1 MTATPVLITLGDPPR
16 REPVSRHDATRLVH
30 ELTRMRRYHDAVS
43 VATQF
48 ADQAADDPA
57 AQALAAWSLYE
68 IGELTAASSYV
79 ERSLA
84 LGNEDPEILHL
95 KSRICMELGDKDGA
109 LRAIGAVLEKQPDNS
124 RFQCIHGQHLLKAG
138 DVSGARQALTRAL
151 ELNPREIAAFATL
164 SRLPG
169 GALPEHCRFVE
180 FLLHSGQVSPD
191 DQIRAHYA
199 LALQYERQGDDAQQF
214 RHLRAMNDK
223 KRATVSFDARRS
235 REDTLRM
242 ISHYSADLLR
252 QAAAPPAGSPDLIFV
267 YGFPRSGTTLVE
279 QILSGHPDV
288 VAAGETSAFMQAA
301 MAVAGPASGT
311 DAMAAFIDIRRP
323 EALEQIRQGYVA
335 RVPQLAAG
343 RRITDKSPENFM
355 FTGLIKAAF
364 PAATLINVRRH
375 PVATCYSC
383 YKQIF
388 YAGAIPYAYSMT
400 DLVSRYTDYELI
412 SRHWDAVLPGA
423 VHTIEYERLVA
434 APEETIRELLD
445 HCGLPWAESCLNTSA
460 NPRPVSTASS
470 AQVRQGI
477 RTDSIDQWRRHE
489 KHLQPLMQL
498 IHPE

>member
-1 MTATPVLITLGDPPR
+1 MTPTPVQITLGDPPR
-16 REPVSRHDATRLVH
+16 RELVSRADATRLVNDFIRQ
-30 ELTRMRRYHDAVS
+30 RMQHAAVS

-48 ADQAADDPA
+48 ANQAADDLA

-68 IGELTAASSYV
+68 IGELTWARSYL

-84 LGNEDPEILHL
+84 LGNQDPEALHL
-95 KSRICMELGDKDGA
+95 KSRICMELGDTDGA
-109 LRAIGAVLEKQPDNS
+109 LGAIRTVLARQPQSS
-124 RFQCIHGQHLLKAG
+124 RFQCIYGQHLLKAG
-138 DVSGARQALTRAL
+138 DIGGARTALAHAV
-151 ELNPREIAAFATL
+151 ELNPREMAAFATL

-169 GALPEHCRFVE
+169 GAMPEHCRFVE
-180 FLLHSGQVSPD
+180 FLLGSGQLTPD
-191 DQIRAHYA
+191 DQIKAHYA
-199 LALQYERQGDDAQQF
+199 LALQYEQGGDEAGLF
-214 RHLRAMNDK
+214 RHLHAMNRK

-235 REDTLRM
+235 RQDTLRM
-242 ISHYSADLLR
+242 IEHYSASLLG
-252 QAAAPPAGSPDLIFV
+252 QSATAQAAPPDPIFI

-288 VAAGETSAFMQAA
+288 VAAGETSGFMQAA

-311 DAMAAFIDIRRP
+311 DAVAAFIDVRQADAMERIRK
-323 EALEQIRQGYVA
+323 GYVA

-355 FTGLIKAAF
+355 FAGLIRAAF

-388 YAGAIPYAYSMT
+388 YAGAIPYAYTME

-412 SRHWDAVLPGA
+412 SRHWDEVMPGS
-423 VHTIEYERLVA
+423 VHTVEYERLVA
-434 APEETIRELLD
+434 APEEVTRELLEY
-445 HCGLPWAESCLNTSA
+445 CGLGWAESCLHISD

-477 RTDSIDQWRRHE
+477 RADSVDQWRRYE

-498 IHPE
+498 IQPQ

>member
-1 MTATPVLITLGDPPR
+1 
-16 REPVSRHDATRLVH
+16 
-30 ELTRMRRYHDAVS
+30 MRRYHDAVS

-84 LGNEDPEILHL
+84 RGNEDPEILHL

-109 LRAIGAVLEKQPDNS
+109 LRAIGAVLEKQPDNP
-124 RFQCIHGQHLLKAG
+124 RFQCILGQHLLKAG
-138 DVSGARQALTRAL
+138 DVSGARLARAL

-199 LALQYERQGDDAQQF
+199 LALQYERQGDDAQLF

-242 ISHYSADLLR
+242 ISHYSADRLR
-252 QAAAPPAGSPDLIFV
+252 QGAAPGAATPGAAAPNLIFV

-311 DAMAAFIDIRRP
+311 DAVAAFIDIGRP
-323 EALEQIRQGYVA
+323 EALERLRLGYLA

-343 RRITDKSPENFM
+343 GRITDKSPENFM
-355 FTGLIKAAF
+355 LAGLIKAAF

-383 YKQIF
+383 YKQLF
-388 YAGAIPYAYSMT
+388 FGGAIPYAYSME

-412 SRHWDAVLPGA
+412 SRHWDAVLPGS
-423 VHTIEYERLVA
+423 VLTVEYERLVA
-434 APEETIRELLD
+434 APREAIRELLD
-445 HCGLPWAESCLNTSA
+445 HCGLPWAESCLRISD

-470 AQVRQGI
+470 AQVREGI
-477 RTDSIDQWRRHE
+477 RTDSIDQWRRFE
-489 KHLQPLMQL
+489 EHLQPLMQL
-498 IHPE
+498 VQPQ